1 MAEEIEALDKS
12 ETWLVEDL
20 PQCKKSI
27 CCKWVYRVEY
37 KANGTIQ
44 RYKARLAIYRDH
56 EVEGFDYNETF
67 APAQA
72 SDVFYW
78 LQWQKTGNYIRWM

>member
-37 KANGTIQ
+37 KANGTI
-44 RYKARLAIYRDH
+44 
-56 EVEGFDYNETF
+56 
-67 APAQA
+67 
-72 SDVFYW
+72 
-78 LQWQKTGNYIRWM
+78 